1 MLSRNLNLFALFL
14 DKSILNLAEDKFEQ
28 IVDSPVVFSFRLDV
42 VIRGFKF
49 ILEVFQINFEISL
62 ENFYLKVRN
71 KSNLLA

>member
-28 IVDSPVVFSFRLDV
+28 IVDSPVVLSFRLDV

-49 ILEVFQINFEISL
+49 ILEIFQINFEISL
-62 ENFYLKVRN
+62 ENFNLKVRN